1 MDADTALLLVL
12 DAYDACRVR
21 TATKLFALHA
31 ELEAERQRRSQ
42 TGLELD
48 AAAFTAAM
56 RGFDPRVDEAVATD
70 IYVQCQAAAAA
81 AWAAATEEQR
91 EGMAEE
97 ALPRAAFVQACEEHG
112 VRPSLGA

>member
-1 MDADTALLLVL
+1 MVGL
-12 DAYDACRVR
+12 DAYDVRQGAAGGRVR

-31 ELEAERQRRSQ
+31 ELDAERQRRSQ

-70 IYVQCQAAAAA
+70 IYVQ
-81 AWAAATEEQR
+81 
-91 EGMAEE
+91 
-97 ALPRAAFVQACEEHG
+97 
-112 VRPSLGA
+112 VRDRGLLMISARFT